1 MDTKTI
7 NLKEKKKI
15 SLVVKLIGG
24 IIFFSFLF
32 VIFFAIK
39 SPFFQQVK
47 INDSDEVQIFYMGE
61 RVESTAY
68 INDELMYIPF
78 SFIKKYIDSEIIWDE
93 SNDYVIITTSD
104 NVFHI
109 QIDESE
115 GLLNLQPFS
124 FTYPIKEKDNEIFL
138 PVDPVCN
145 YYNIDINY
153 YKNDKLL
160 VIHDLEKPLLKGV
173 LLEKAKLR
181 KDPELNSYWYEE
193 INFNKEVII
202 LDEDNGW
209 YWIESNDGLMGYVKK
224 DSVEIS
230 NIVISEYDEEIYN
243 PWNPLGEEI
252 VMTWEYSNKYSSID
266 INEIN
271 KLTSVQ
277 VVSPTWFHLEED
289 GIVENIADIEYVDWA
304 HENNYK
310 VWALFSNNYDLDLT
324 HNMLSNPD
332 LRIKVMKQLL
342 TYVDLYNLDG
352 INIDFENVYLSDK
365 ELLVQFVRELTPLL
379 HEKDQTISID
389 VTFKSLSENWS
400 LFLDR
405 EKLSEIVDYIVVMG
419 YDEHWAS
426 SPVSGSVSSLPW
438 VESEIQ
444 EILQEVPSDKV
455 ILGVPLY
462 TRLWIEETDSE
473 GNIEVSSK
481 ALSMD
486 TVNQWIVDHNA
497 RIDYDD
503 NSGQNYVEVESGNIT
518 YKIWLEDSTS
528 MEKRVEIMD
537 KYNLAGIAT
546 WRRGFESKDFWQVI
560 SGFMN

>member
-173 LLEKAKLR
+173 LLEKTKLR